1 MVRVNKKIIIVTL
14 SVLVLVMVIGYSVFS
29 TNLKINGTANIASEW
44 NIVFTKIEEVSKS
57 SGVTVTDTPIASGT
71 NATFNVD
78 FKLPGDEII
87 YRITVENK
95 GTLDAII
102 DNINAKASNSSAIE
116 FTIEGLDVGDRLAKK
131 TSTTFDVKISYNSNT
146 TSQPKDTKGT
156 LTLDVTYVQ
165 DLGQSIDKVPTTN
178 QYGIVSNGLKGYY
191 DARINASNSTWSD
204 LSGNGINGRV
214 DGATLGN
221 GYYSFDGNDC
231 ILLDKMNYP
240 SVTLEAVFEIVKL
253 PGNGDFMDI
262 LANLET
268 GGYSIRVDSSS
279 NILTFIYL
287 GNSYKY
293 HNSTHISLN
302 KIYTVSASYDGN
314 QLMMCINGTCQTSYT
329 IGTLKYPDQN
339 TVMAIGCNPQ
349 RTDKAS
355 RFFNG
360 KIYSARV
367 YSRALTKEEILNNQ
381 EKDMTDFNITK

>member
-1 MVRVNKKIIIVTL
+1 MNKKIIMVTL
-14 SVLVLVMVIGYSVFS
+14 GVLVLVMVIGYSIFS

-95 GTLDAII
+95 GTLNAII

-116 FTIEGLDVGDRLAKK
+116 FAIEGLNVGDKLAKK
-131 TSTTFDVKISYNSNT
+131 TSATFDVKISYNSNT

-165 DLGQSIDKVPTTN
+165 DLGQSITPQPTIITN
-178 QYGIVSNGLKGYY
+178 QYGIVSNGLEGYY

-221 GYYSFDGNDC
+221 GYYSFDGNNDC
-231 ILLDKMNYP
+231 VFLDEMNYP
-240 SVTLEAVFEIVKL
+240 NVTLEVVFEVTANQAATVL
-253 PGNGDFMDI
+253 G
-262 LANLET
+262 NLET
-268 GGYSIRVDSSS
+268 GGYSLQHYSDNRMGLD
-279 NILTFIYL
+279 IYVNGAYQL
-287 GNSYKY
+287 LHRTPLSLDKKY
-293 HNSTHISLN
+293 TMSINYNGFQST
-302 KIYTVSASYDGN
+302 
-314 QLMMCINGTCQTSYT
+314 MCVNGTCQETNVT
-329 IGTLKYPDQN
+329 GTLKYPSYN
-339 TVMAIGCNPQ
+339 TVMAIGCNPVGSNKQ
-349 RTDKAS
+349 HEY
-355 RFFNG
+355 FNG

-367 YSRALTKEEILNNQ
+367 YSRALTKEEMLSNQ
-381 EKDMTDFNITK
+381 EKDMIDFNITK

>member
-1 MVRVNKKIIIVTL
+1 MNKKVIIVTL

-57 SGVTVTDTPIASGT
+57 SGVTITDTPIASGT

-102 DNINAKASNSSAIE
+102 DNINATASNSSAIE

-131 TSTTFDVKISYNSNT
+131 ESATFDVKISYNSNI
-146 TSQPKDTKGT
+146 TSQPNDTRGT

-165 DLGQSIDKVPTTN
+165 DLGQSITPQPTITTN
-178 QYGIVSNGLKGYY
+178 QYGIVSNGLEGYY

-221 GYYSFDGNDC
+221 GYYSFDGNNDC
-231 ILLDKMNYP
+231 VFLDEMNYP
-240 SVTLEAVFEIVKL
+240 NVTLEAVFEEVK
-253 PGNGDFMDI
+253 NNYAASI
-262 LANLET
+262 LANFEL
-268 GGYSIRVDSSS
+268 GGYGIHLPSNGIEMSI
-279 NILTFIYL
+279 FL
-287 GNSYKY
+287 GGDYTYANHTS
-293 HNSTHISLN
+293 ISLN
-302 KIYTVSASYDGN
+302 QKYTVSVTYAGN
-314 QLMMCINGTCQTSYT
+314 NSMMCINGTCQETNVT
-329 IGTLKYPDQN
+329 GTLKYPNSN
-339 TVMAIGCNPQ
+339 TVMAIGCNPVGSNKQ
-349 RTDKAS
+349 QEY
-355 RFFNG
+355 FNG

-381 EKDMTDFNITK
+381 EKDMIDFNITK